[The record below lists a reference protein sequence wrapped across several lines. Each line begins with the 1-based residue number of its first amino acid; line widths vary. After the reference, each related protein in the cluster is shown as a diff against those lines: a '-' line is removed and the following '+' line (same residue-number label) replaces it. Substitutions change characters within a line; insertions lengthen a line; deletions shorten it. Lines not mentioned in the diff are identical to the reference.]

1 MKVNFYATLRRITG
15 EKTVEFLI
23 EDGATV
29 GDLIEKIVQQFPPM
43 RRELLDDDGQLY
55 GHIHVFINGRDVPL
69 LEKRTETIL
78 LPTDKVDIFP
88 PVGGG

>member
-1 MKVNFYATLRRITG
+1 
-15 EKTVEFLI
+15 
-23 EDGATV
+23 
-29 GDLIEKIVQQFPPM
+29 M

-55 GHIHVFINGRDVPL
+55 GHVHVFVNGRDVPL

-78 LPTDKVDIFP
+78 QPTDKVDIFP

>member
-15 EKTVEFLI
+15 TKCVEFPI
-23 EDGATV
+23 EAGATIGQLV
-29 GDLIEKIVQQFPPM
+29 ELVVEQYPPM
-43 RRELLDDDGQLY
+43 RAELLDEEGQLY

-69 LEKRTETIL
+69 LEKRLDTVLSPE
-78 LPTDKVDIFP
+78 DKIDIFP